1 MYVCV
6 YVYTHTHIYMPH
18 LYPFICWLLLY
29 LAIVN
34 NAAVNTGVH
43 VSFEISVLFSL
54 NIQPGVEL
62 LDHMVIL
69 FLVF

>member
-6 YVYTHTHIYMPH
+6 CVCVYTHTYMPY

-43 VSFEISVLFSL
+43 VSFEISVLFSF